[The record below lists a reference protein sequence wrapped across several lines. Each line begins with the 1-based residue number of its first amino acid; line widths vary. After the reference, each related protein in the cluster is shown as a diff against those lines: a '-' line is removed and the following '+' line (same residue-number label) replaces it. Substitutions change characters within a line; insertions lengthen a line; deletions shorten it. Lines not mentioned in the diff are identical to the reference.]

1 MSVHSKGH
9 VLPKPGPRPRHSSV
23 VFDVDETCP
32 GGLVGGDDDPKLMVK
47 PHNRDA
53 RFIDRPG
60 PPVLGKGQSF
70 GASSF
75 VMPPTPLPPPS
86 PSTLGK
92 CNIIP
97 TDERVA
103 EIIEGIG
110 RALKQRGAV
119 GLAGLARNFRINDFN
134 KSGTLDRDE
143 LRKCLRMC
151 KLDLDVNDFEVLFR
165 HLDSS
170 DDGQVDYDEFLTAV
184 RGPLPSVR
192 KRLIVD
198 IFLAIDERV
207 SEGRKGRADGKLTI
221 DDLSELFDGKN
232 HPEVK
237 AGRLNASAA
246 LAEMVTSFE
255 GKNGNRDGEVTLKE
269 WTSYYGDLSASFEN
283 DDHFAA
289 MMMGAWPAI
298 FDPKGA
304 AKGFKVLKPPV
315 PQRDIDNL
323 EALLRRSITSRS
335 TASSETKALEKVFK
349 EFDKDNSKTIGFEE
363 FIVAMERFGLCTAA
377 DSRTDVS
384 GVTLEAV
391 RALFD
396 RYDIDGEGD
405 LSFKEFERGLF
416 GNEAPKRGDKAVGAP
431 PPPVLTS
438 LALPSERGLGTR
450 PPPPAGAMEHAQHG
464 IHNYTKGR
472 GGMLNGGLNMG
483 VERPVFAPAAPFPRA
498 TGVDLRH
505 TIGSSAGPTP
515 FGKASGTT
523 HGFNQSSGI
532 FR

>member
-1 MSVHSKGH
+1 V
-9 VLPKPGPRPRHSSV
+9 
-23 VFDVDETCP
+23 T
-32 GGLVGGDDDPKLMVK
+32 
-47 PHNRDA
+47 
-53 RFIDRPG
+53 
-60 PPVLGKGQSF
+60 
-70 GASSF
+70 
-75 VMPPTPLPPPS
+75 
-86 PSTLGK
+86 
-92 CNIIP
+92 
-97 TDERVA
+97 

-143 LRKCLRMC
+143 LRKCLRLC

-165 HLDSS
+165 HLDTS

-207 SEGRKGRADGKLTI
+207 SEGRKGRGDGKLTI

-237 AGRLNASAA
+237 AGRLSASAA
-246 LAEMVTSFE
+246 LTEMITSFE
-255 GKNGNRDGEVTLKE
+255 GKNGNRDGEVSLKE

-289 MMMGAWPAI
+289 MMMGAWPSI

-349 EFDKDNSKTIGFEE
+349 EFDKDNSRTIGFEE
-363 FIVAMERFGLCTAA
+363 FIVAMERFGLCTAT

-384 GVTLEAV
+384 GVTLNVALSDDGAV
-391 RALFD
+391 TGGRLHAILGGRHRILTREEGEVTGHSDDLMHAVSAIRAGVRYSLIALFFVLRED
-396 RYDIDGEGD
+396 DECVEYQTIPRRELYPLACGEGTERRGEHLHAVAAAIP
-405 LSFKEFERGLF
+405 LSSRGASSTLS
-416 GNEAPKRGDKAVGAP
+416 P
-431 PPPVLTS
+431 PPH
-438 LALPSERGLGTR
+438 TR
-450 PPPPAGAMEHAQHG
+450 LDA
-464 IHNYTKGR
+464 R
-472 GGMLNGGLNMG
+472 
-483 VERPVFAPAAPFPRA
+483 
-498 TGVDLRH
+498 
-505 TIGSSAGPTP
+505 
-515 FGKASGTT
+515 
-523 HGFNQSSGI
+523 
-532 FR
+532 